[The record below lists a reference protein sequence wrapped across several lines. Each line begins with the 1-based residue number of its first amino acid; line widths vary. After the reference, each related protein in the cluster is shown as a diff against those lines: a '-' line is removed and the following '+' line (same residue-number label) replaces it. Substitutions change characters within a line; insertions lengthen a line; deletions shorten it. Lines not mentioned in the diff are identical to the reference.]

1 MRPTNSPSCFER
13 WAGEAILF
21 MFSRSRCVR
30 IRASCAR
37 DEHRQLVGYVSAFSD
52 GALSTM
58 LGELGVHPNHRRRGV
73 ASMLLRAVEEQYR
86 GIPIYAKALG
96 DAKHFFLARG
106 YKVPSVEMTVLFKR
120 PTSTDS

>member
-1 MRPTNSPSCFER
+1 
-13 WAGEAILF
+13 
-21 MFSRSRCVR
+21 
-30 IRASCAR
+30 
-37 DEHRQLVGYVSAFSD
+37 
-52 GALSTM
+52 
-58 LGELGVHPNHRRRGV
+58 
-73 ASMLLRAVEEQYR
+73 MLLRAVEEQYR